1 MIAASRRTIAA
12 RRTALIAVAA
22 VFLLLLGYLVGIF
35 ILSVLDREPFGFW
48 QSLAVSFRQSEDLD
62 PVDFA
67 TLVRRGNRTDGL
79 ACPAE
84 LSKAATVDFDPSVF
98 TISADRLTTKL
109 RSIALGEPRTRELE
123 QPAPDRLRFV
133 QASLL
138 LRLPDVID
146 VRIVA
151 RGSGTATLALYSRGA
166 FGLADFGDNRERVAR
181 WLDLLGQ

>member
-84 LSKAATVDFDPSVF
+84 LCK
-98 TISADRLTTKL
+98 
-109 RSIALGEPRTRELE
+109 
-123 QPAPDRLRFV
+123 APDRLRFV